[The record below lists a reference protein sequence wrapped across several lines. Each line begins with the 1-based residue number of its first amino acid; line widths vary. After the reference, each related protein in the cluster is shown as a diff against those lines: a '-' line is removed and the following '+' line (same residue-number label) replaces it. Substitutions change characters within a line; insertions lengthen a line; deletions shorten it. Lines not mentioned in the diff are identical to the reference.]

1 MSVYKEGFEENE
13 LINLQE
19 SIKQVKKCLNTDN
32 YDVTLDNPDDIIQ
45 KEFLKNPRL
54 RDYVIYLFKEKP
66 DEFDIK

>member
-19 SIKQVKKCLNTDN
+19 SIKQVKKCLNSDN
-32 YDVTLDNPDDIIQ
+32 YDVTLDNPDDIIH

-54 RDYVIYLFKEKP
+54 RDYVIYYFKEKP
-66 DEFDIK
+66 DEFDI